1 MDAYELRKLIIA
13 ASNGCS
19 KSKQALS
26 VMGSKGKASKLIA
39 SNLPARKAVG
49 ETVQGVFPF
58 DGSHQMEIVKKNIDP
73 SYTVDKSK
81 YLGR

>member
-1 MDAYELRKLIIA
+1 MA
-13 ASNGCS
+13 
-19 KSKQALS
+19 
-26 VMGSKGKASKLIA
+26 SKGNGGKLIA
-39 SNLPARKAVG
+39 SNLPAKKTVG
-49 ETVQGVFPF
+49 EAIQGVFPF